1 MRAGEAE
8 EAGDA
13 PGRGLC
19 SVGEPASSPD
29 LLPFSSGTL
38 GRSPAP
44 QPRSCCP
51 LISYM
56 EHGGGVGWV
65 GSSKGVLTS
74 KALPSSDVPEPG
86 SYEGSGGIHRKFCE
100 IPVCFASEASG
111 LSSPLWRGPD
121 PPSPM
126 HRCRI
131 SPSSIYPSPK
141 GFLSVAAALRRG
153 PARPGSLRAGGQ
165 DHLSL

>member
-1 MRAGEAE
+1 MPQEGACARWESRPAAQICSLLAVEPWAGHLPPN
-8 EAGDA
+8 
-13 PGRGLC
+13 PGPAVPS
-19 SVGEPASSPD
+19 SVTWS
-29 LLPFSSGTL
+29 L
-38 GRSPAP
+38 
-44 QPRSCCP
+44 
-51 LISYM
+51 
-56 EHGGGVGWV
+56 GVGRV
-65 GSSKGVLTS
+65 GSSEGVLTS

-165 DHLSL
+165 DRPSL